1 MRRSFIL
8 LLTVFLIQLAAEAM
22 PNELD
27 YDFTALSKHFLTNTY
42 PQKKVEAK
50 VGIFTRKYIESLS
63 EQNDVIRSWDLHKKF
78 RDAFFQRGWT
88 SCEPWSDILDV
99 GSIEVVQEERLNI
112 KMKEKVVIRTYLYVC
127 ESDKLWNMRKYRGGS
142 LQKYV
147 DGIVK
152 KAEECVKE
160 NHNFK

>member
-1 MRRSFIL
+1 MKRVIVL
-8 LLTVFLIQLAAEAM
+8 LLTMFLILAAVDTKA
-22 PNELD
+22 NEYD

-50 VGIFTRKYIESLS
+50 VGIFTRKYIESVS

-78 RDAFFQRGWT
+78 RDSFFQRGWT
-88 SCEPWSDILDV
+88 SCEPWSGILDV
-99 GSIEVVQEERLNI
+99 GSIEVVQEERMNI
-112 KMKEKVVIRTYLYVC
+112 KLKEKAVIRTYLYVC

-142 LQKYV
+142 FQKYV

-152 KAEECVKE
+152 KVEECIREK
-160 NHNFK
+160 HNFE